1 MTSSLNATQRARLGR
16 KYHTPSG
23 EPNR

>member
-16 KYHTPSG
+16 KYHLPTN
-23 EPNR
+23 ERDK